1 MKTTTIYTSLLLS
14 IGMLSMGSLLSGCDA
29 SDGFSGESGGST
41 SSQGGDAVIQDF
53 PIAYIE
59 RPVPI
64 GLEDDN
70 AVRMTVLPEN
80 ILEPETTFYGAK
92 LVVKDRAAVSAPE
105 RVITDRIYPP
115 ITPDPT
121 PENPDPEPVPQLYD
135 VRDLS
140 PNYDGTRIVFSMR
153 APEDPSVPEE
163 EQEPWHIWEYD
174 FTTDEVTQITSGSI
188 LTGGHDRFPAYLP
201 DDSIVFAST
210 RQRESKA
217 MLGNQSRPQYTYV
230 TEADNDFRAFTL
242 HVIDADREEIKQISF
257 GKGHDIYPTVLDD
270 GRILFLRGDDT
281 SNRNRDRLSLYTMN
295 PDGTNVSIYY
305 GFHSPSGTD
314 SDGQGAL
321 AKPMEMQDGRIL
333 VSYRERETTQMG
345 GDIYAIDA
353 RNYID
358 NTTPTYDNLN
368 STGPAEV
375 SVSSGEVVLNG
386 QSPHGF
392 FNSAFPLFDGTNR
405 LLVSWMP
412 CTVQGYQ
419 FNIYVEREFID
430 VLDDDDN
437 VVAQEP
443 LYRLINIDGE
453 YVDRSGNVL
462 NIEGGAQ
469 PVEITIDEIRA
480 LPCSAATFARD
491 FIVPSEPQFGI
502 WVYDIERETQVPV
515 VFANVPGTIY
525 TEAIAL
531 VPRTNP
537 DLYYGLENTDLVQ
550 ELIDQNVGVINI
562 RSVYDVD
569 GVDVSANGI
578 SVMADPMQTP
588 PDTLPVRFVRFVEEA
603 NMPHED
609 EYEIDDDLV
618 EGRGNQNGKSIIGYA
633 PIQPDG
639 SVMAKVPANVQFS
652 IELVDANGRRVGG
665 TLGGQ
670 HRNWLNVRPGE
681 VRECNGCHTANSTAP
696 HGRADAE
703 APSVYAGNLNGL
715 NFPNTA
721 LADATTFPD
730 VGETMAE
737 YYVRAKRALP
747 PVGNVKFDPLV
758 PSIDLKYSDE
768 WSVDSVPSPGT
779 TIDISFG
786 IPQAL
791 GPDNLLTPAPV
802 PFGGCLSAWSS
813 NCRIVVNYEEHVQPI
828 FEVPRTLNDVDIT
841 CTNCHA
847 TTDPDGMLQVPAPD
861 TATLQL
867 DFTLQMSM
875 LDDMIYLKGYDELFA
890 ADDPI
895 QVLNE
900 DGTALVQ
907 AVTEARD
914 ANGNIIYETEPQLN
928 DEGERLYEV
937 VGGGLCQPLST
948 MDPTIEFVVDVDGNN
963 VVCTQLVYYQDA
975 DGNPTDAD
983 GNLLGPDDPVV
994 YVPVFENLNQLR
1006 YLNPNGG
1013 ARSNTRFFN
1022 VFEVPGT
1029 TTAPDHVG
1037 FLTPAELKLFSE
1049 WLDGGSQYYNEIFRA
1064 VED

>member
-1 MKTTTIYTSLLLS
+1 MKTTTIYSSLFLS
-14 IGMLSMGSLLSGCDA
+14 LTVAISGCDV
-29 SDGFSGESGGST
+29 SDGFSGESGGS
-41 SSQGGDAVIQDF
+41 SSGQGGDSVIQDF
-53 PIAYIE
+53 PIAYIQ

-70 AVRMTVLPEN
+70 ALRETVLSEN
-80 ILEPETTFYGAK
+80 LLEPETTFYGAK
-92 LVVKDRAAVSAPE
+92 LVVKDRAAVAAE
-105 RVITDRIYPP
+105 ARVITDRVYPP

-121 PENPDPEPVPQLYD
+121 PEDPNPEPVDQLYD
-135 VRDLS
+135 VRDIS

-153 APEDPSVPEE
+153 APEDPSLPDE

-174 FTTDEVTQITSGSI
+174 FVTDEVTQITSGSV

-217 MLGNQSRPQYTYV
+217 MLGNQGRPQYTYV
-230 TEADNDFRAFTL
+230 TEADDEIRAFTL
-242 HVIDADREEIKQISF
+242 HVIDAEREEIKQISF

-295 PDGTNVSIYY
+295 PDGTNVSPYY
-305 GFHSPSGTD
+305 GFHSPSATD
-314 SDGQGAL
+314 TDGQGAL
-321 AKPMEMQDGRIL
+321 SKPMQMQDGRII
-333 VSYRERETTQMG
+333 VTYRERETSQMG
-345 GDIYAIDA
+345 GDIYTIDA
-353 RNYID
+353 ENYID

-368 STGPAEV
+368 ATGPAEV
-375 SVSSGEVVLNG
+375 SVSVGEVVLNG

-392 FNSAFPLFDGTNR
+392 FNSAFPLYDGTNR

-419 FNIYVEREFID
+419 FDIYVEREFID
-430 VLDDDDN
+430 VLDADNN
-437 VVAQEP
+437 VVGEEP
-443 LYRLINIDGE
+443 IYRLIDINQNYVTRNGNPINTEAGE
-453 YVDRSGNVL
+453 
-462 NIEGGAQ
+462 Q
-469 PVEITIDEIRA
+469 PVEITVDEVRA

-491 FIVPSEPQFGI
+491 FIIPSEPQFGV
-502 WVYDIERETQVPV
+502 WVYDIENATQVPV

-531 VPRTNP
+531 VPRSNP
-537 DLYYGLENTDLVQ
+537 DLYLGLDGTSELVA
-550 ELIDQNVGVINI
+550 ELIDDNTGVINI
-562 RSVYDVD
+562 RSVYDID
-569 GVDVSANGI
+569 GADVSASGI
-578 SVMADPMQTP
+578 ATMADPLQTP
-588 PDTLPVRFVRFVEEA
+588 PDTLPVRFVRFVQEA

-633 PIQPDG
+633 QVFPDG
-639 SVMAKVPANVQFS
+639 SVMTKVPANVPFS
-652 IELVDANGRRVGG
+652 MELVDANGRRVGG
-665 TLGGQ
+665 TLGGR
-670 HRNWLNVRPGE
+670 HMNWINVRPGE

-703 APSVYAGNLNGL
+703 APSVYSGNLSGT
-715 NFPNTA
+715 NFPNTD
-721 LADATTFPD
+721 LTDTLTLPD

-737 YYVRAKRALP
+737 YYVRAKRELP
-747 PVGNVKFDPLV
+747 AVGNMKFDPLLQ
-758 PSIDLKYSDE
+758 SIDLKYTDE
-768 WSVDSVPSPGT
+768 FTDPTSGATPGN
-779 TIDISFG
+779 DINIAYG
-786 IPQAL
+786 IPEAL
-791 GPDNLLTPAPV
+791 GPDNLLTLAPV
-802 PFGGCLSAWSS
+802 PFGSCLTEWSA
-813 NCRIVVNYEEHVQPI
+813 NCRIVINYEEHVQPM
-828 FEVPRTLNDVDIT
+828 FEVARTLNDVDIT

-847 TTDPDGMLQVPAPD
+847 TTDPDGMLQVPAPN

-867 DFTLQMSM
+867 DFTLQMSL

-890 ADDPI
+890 ANDPI
-895 QVLNE
+895 QVLND

-907 AVTEARD
+907 AVTERRD
-914 ANGNIIYETEPQLN
+914 ANGNIVYVTEPQLN
-928 DEGERLYEV
+928 DMGEILYEV
-937 VGGGLCQPLST
+937 EGGGLCQPLSNT
-948 MDPTIEFVVDVDGNN
+948 DPAVIFVLDANGNN
-963 VVCTQLVYYQDA
+963 IMCTQFAYYQDVN
-975 DGNPTDAD
+975 GNPTDAD

-994 YVPVFENLNQLR
+994 FIPEFDPLNQLR
-1006 YLNPNGG
+1006 YLNPNSG
-1013 ARSNTRFFN
+1013 ASSNARFFN

-1037 FLTPAELKLFSE
+1037 YLTPAELKLFSE